1 MTQTIT
7 EKILAKASG
16 KKSVHP
22 QEWHWIPVNTLMA
35 HDAYIPLMMSQFYR
49 EFGNSARIPNP
60 EKVVLIIDHF
70 GFTQDFLAQANN
82 EQIRFFAQHQGIK
95 LYDRGQGIS
104 HILLAEEGY
113 NRPGDIIVGTDSH
126 TTTSGAFGTMA
137 IGVGATD
144 ATFTMGTGE
153 ILLRV
158 PETIR
163 VNFQGEL
170 PPCITAKDLILQLL
184 GDLTTYG
191 ANYCAIEF
199 GGELI
204 DKMSIDERMTLCNM
218 AAESGA
224 KNAIMVPNE
233 VTFQYLQK
241 STSSPWE
248 IFVAD
253 KNAGYLKSIEYDVS
267 RMTPLVALP
276 HSPDN
281 VISINAV
288 AGTLVDR
295 AYIGSC
301 TGGKLNDFIAAA
313 QLLSGQKVTIET
325 LAVPASNAIIEG
337 MMSHEINGCSVY
349 QTLLEAGVQISLE
362 ASCAACCGGLPDTFG
377 RLHDPKT
384 VISTTNR
391 NFPGR
396 MGHKQSQIYLASPY
410 TVAASA
416 IAGYLTNP
424 QNFVQ

>member
-1 MTQTIT
+1 
-7 EKILAKASG
+7 
-16 KKSVHP
+16 
-22 QEWHWIPVNTLMA
+22 
-35 HDAYIPLMMSQFYR
+35 
-49 EFGNSARIPNP
+49 
-60 EKVVLIIDHF
+60 
-70 GFTQDFLAQANN
+70 
-82 EQIRFFAQHQGIK
+82 
-95 LYDRGQGIS
+95 
-104 HILLAEEGY
+104 
-113 NRPGDIIVGTDSH
+113 
-126 TTTSGAFGTMA
+126 MA

-170 PPCITAKDLILQLL
+170 PPYLTAKDLILRLL
-184 GDLTTYG
+184 GNLTTYG

-199 GGELI
+199 GGEVI
-204 DKMSIDERMTLCNM
+204 AQMSIDERMTLCNM
-218 AAESGA
+218 VAESGA

-233 VTFQYLQK
+233 ATLQYLQQ

-253 KNAGYLKSIEYDVS
+253 KDAGYLKTIEYDVS
-267 RMTPLVALP
+267 TLTPLVALP

-281 VISINAV
+281 ITSINAV

-301 TGGKLNDFIAAA
+301 TGGKLTDFIAAA
-313 QLLSGQKVTIET
+313 QLLSGQKVVIET
-325 LAVPASNAIIEG
+325 LAVPASNAVIEG
-337 MMSHEINGCSVY
+337 IMSYQVNGSSVY
-349 QTLLEAGVQISLE
+349 QTLLEAGVKISLE
-362 ASCAACCGGLPDTFG
+362 ASCAACCGGLHDTFG

-396 MGHKQSQIYLASPY
+396 MGSKQAQIYLASPY

-416 IAGYLTNP
+416 IAGCLTNP
-424 QNFVQ
+424 QNFLS